1 MLFGRFGNLI
11 LALLLLPTFPNCTR
25 TQEAMRRPVAADAA
39 ARVFVRAARMLDVRS
54 GRIVGNAVVAVEG
67 ERIVAA
73 GEALPVPAGAK
84 VYDLGDVTLLPGLID
99 AHTHITYHFDGTG
112 HFGLEADAGPDIT
125 LKYAEANARATLA
138 AGVTTVRNLGA
149 GERVDIRL
157 RDEIERGEAVGPRML
172 VSGEPLTS
180 DALRG
185 VYGDPA
191 ARLSRI
197 REFVRA
203 RIAEGVDVIKIFEGV
218 DERGRPVFDES
229 EIRAAVEEAA
239 RAGRRVA
246 VHAHE
251 AAAVKAAVKGGCASI
266 EHGSFLDA
274 EAVRLLAAHRTVL
287 VPTLYLPTHY
297 LEHKAQFAFDAST
310 WTFFERLRA
319 NNLANALRA
328 KRAGVTIVAGSDA
341 VAGLHG
347 HNPREVVW
355 LVKAGLTPTE
365 AIRAATI
372 EAARLLGLEDRVG
385 EIKPG
390 AFADLIAVK
399 GDPTK
404 DIDAVERVV
413 FVMKGGQISMNP

>member
-1 MLFGRFGNLI
+1 
-11 LALLLLPTFPNCTR
+11 
-25 TQEAMRRPVAADAA
+25 
-39 ARVFVRAARMLDVRS
+39 
-54 GRIVGNAVVAVEG
+54 
-67 ERIVAA
+67 
-73 GEALPVPAGAK
+73 
-84 VYDLGDVTLLPGLID
+84 
-99 AHTHITYHFDGTG
+99 
-112 HFGLEADAGPDIT
+112 
-125 LKYAEANARATLA
+125 
-138 AGVTTVRNLGA
+138 
-149 GERVDIRL
+149 
-157 RDEIERGEAVGPRML
+157 ML
-172 VSGEPLTS
+172 VSGEPLMS

-185 VYGDPA
+185 VYGDPE

-274 EAVRLLAAHRTVL
+274 EAIRLLAAHRTVL

-297 LEHKAQFAFDAST
+297 LEHRAQFAFDAST

-372 EAARLLGLEDRVG
+372 EAARLLGLEDKVG
-385 EIKPG
+385 EIRPG

-404 DIDAVERVV
+404 DITAVERVG
-413 FVMKGGQISMNP
+413 FVMKGGRILMNP